1 MLRLVPVC
9 SALLVLGALVG
20 CESEPAL
27 GPPAG
32 WAAEGDRW
40 WQEGVDTSI
49 AFRDLETF
57 AAMGLGDGPEGKRPE
72 GPAHRNV
79 QQQFLPLYRNAP
91 ETVDSLFAA
100 IAVPLVDERAQEDD
114 RDALVRD
121 INRAFNR
128 VFFYPRPAPD
138 QTVTIPYPDSLR
150 SAGVG
155 GDVKMQVYLSEE
167 GAPLAI
173 KLVDGVHP
181 TLDQIALH
189 ATARKRWIPATVQG
203 RPMRSY
209 VRSVLGFNAPQ

>member
-1 MLRLVPVC
+1 MFRLALVC
-9 SALLVLGALVG
+9 TVFLVLIG
-20 CESEPAL
+20 CESEPDL
-27 GPPAG
+27 GPPEG
-32 WAAEGDRW
+32 WVAEGDRW
-40 WQEGVDTSI
+40 WQEGVDTSV

-57 AAMGLGDGPEGKRPE
+57 AAMDLSDGPEGKRPE

-79 QQQFLPLYRNAP
+79 QQQFLPLYRNQP
-91 ETVDSLFAA
+91 EVVDSLFTA
-100 IAVPLVDERAQEDD
+100 IAVPMIDERAQEED

-138 QTVTIPYPDSLR
+138 QTVTIAYPDSLR

-167 GAPLAI
+167 GEPLAI

-181 TLDQIALH
+181 TLDLIAMD
-189 ATARKRWIPATVQG
+189 ATARKRWMPASVRGQE
-203 RPMRSY
+203 MRSW
-209 VRSVLGFNAPQ
+209 VRSVLGFNVPQ